1 MIWRMV
7 NRAGL
12 VSTCSRGRITV
23 YLEGADLLLGD
34 VMNRK
39 CVLGKARGAWIAM
52 AAVLI
57 VAGCNRDKVELTQ
70 CEEGVA
76 EISRTADVAPPNC

>member
-1 MIWRMV
+1 
-7 NRAGL
+7 
-12 VSTCSRGRITV
+12 
-23 YLEGADLLLGD
+23 
-34 VMNRK
+34 MNRK
-39 CVLGKARGAWIAM
+39 CVLGKAGGAWIAM